1 MKTII
6 PGDNKSKKN
15 RLIGFLSILCSV
27 FSIIIIGMWVLWF
40 AFAFDLPSGYLDT
53 MPPVQKMFSNA
64 MGVMLIGTIIGTLV
78 AALLLII
85 GGFAIIW
92 KPGEQ
97 AISRIGAYVG
107 LASGIGMLMVSCLS
121 IPVSMTFLSTID
133 AILRAAFLSIAP
145 IIYVTFPILILILL
159 RRSRKVETIPEKDSH
174 GVR

>member
-27 FSIIIIGMWVLWF
+27 FSIIMMGIWVLGF
-40 AFAFDLPSGYLDT
+40 AFAFDMPSGYFNT
-53 MPPVQKMFSNA
+53 IPPAQKMFSNA
-64 MGVMLIGTIIGTLV
+64 MGIILIGAVIGTLV

-85 GGFAIIW
+85 GGFAIMW
-92 KPGEQ
+92 KPNWQ
-97 AISRIGAYVG
+97 TISRIGAYVG

-121 IPVSMTFLSTID
+121 IPVSMTFLNMFD
-133 AILRAAFLSIAP
+133 AFLRAAFLSIAP

-159 RRSRKVETIPEKDSH
+159 RKALAKANN
-174 GVR
+174 